1 MEPNASAQDPGHL
14 PSISESNPDEKE
26 ISDDDDDDR
35 NHKHRRRDDA
45 RSQSQER
52 EAAEHVYAKPY
63 KRGNK
68 SFENGHIYKE
78 SGSQSNEPWKRR
90 HLDMNQRI
98 RGDFGSIRGRGRDS
112 GVWTQHEMASQMGPG
127 LFGGRGLPN
136 VSNAYGPSWGA
147 FALVPGLPNGGM
159 DPLHSLG
166 LQGAYRSINP
176 SMNMGLGLPRQR
188 CRDFEEQGFC
198 LRGDMCPMEHGVNR
212 IVVEDVQ
219 SLSQFNLP
227 ISLQNAN
234 TPGAPGGPGGPV
246 PLPAS
251 GASTN
256 SFKPSHGKT
265 SKRGV
270 GSSGSGLNDIG
281 SDFYDPDQPLW
292 GNDAQTSPAL
302 QLINQSR
309 VKESGSLLDPGPSGD
324 NRVGPLDGSDEHVV
338 KSGGTA
344 MGRVNSTKDKTEMR
358 GNMVSK
364 ASSLIEKQGPL
375 HNKQNNANTPLKMQS
390 GNGKNVRKPTQKAQ
404 CTLFVNGVPLQQN
417 KRETL
422 ISHFHK
428 FGEVIDIH
436 IPLNSERAF
445 VQFSKREEAEA
456 ALMAPD
462 AVMGNRFIKLW
473 WANRDNIPVNGT
485 ISGYNV
491 PPVPLRGMPVSSS
504 HNDTIAP
511 ASDHPKR
518 SAVLNT
524 PKPPPPSQKKLE
536 NLEVL
541 KEELRK
547 KQEMLDQK
555 RNDFRR
561 KLDEL
566 EKQATAPK
574 GETEPEQ
581 VTKKQKLGIV
591 ADFAK
596 AETVLSSPGAQVI
609 GNGKKSMES
618 ALPQRSKSMAVVA
631 VQEPPVLKPSLR
643 PLPLIGPSVATNR
656 FKLDNRPTAFKIISS
671 LPIDLANVAVLKEH
685 FSQFD
690 DLSKVELDDLEPADS
705 KNDSGNVKYS
715 ACVYFTTRQSAEK
728 AFVSGKCWNGHN
740 LQFSWLKSSNHGKNG
755 ETPSSTPKGNS
766 DASVGAVVEIPKTD
780 SQKSGYE
787 EPEKLEQKDINK
799 EGNSDASVGPVVEIP
814 KTDSQKSGD
823 EGSEKLEQKDINKEL
838 VLMETDESNNAS

>member
-1 MEPNASAQDPGHL
+1 MELKASDQEPAHL

-52 EAAEHVYAKPY
+52 EAAEQVYAKPY
-63 KRGNK
+63 KRGNR

-78 SGSQSNEPWKRR
+78 SGSQSSEPWKNNRR
-90 HLDMNQRI
+90 HSDLNQRI
-98 RGDFGSIRGRGRDS
+98 RGDLGSIRGRG
-112 GVWTQHEMASQMGPG
+112 VWNQHDIASQMGPG
-127 LFGGRGLPN
+127 PGMFGGRGLPT

-147 FALVPGLPNGGM
+147 FAMVPGLPNGGL

-166 LQGAYRSINP
+166 LQGAYRSLNP
-176 SMNMGLGLPRQR
+176 SMNMGMGLPRQR

-227 ISLQNAN
+227 VSLQNAN
-234 TPGAPGGPGGPV
+234 TSAVPLV

-251 GASTN
+251 GTSTN

-265 SKRGV
+265 GKRGV
-270 GSSGSGLNDIG
+270 GSSGSGLNEAFIGSADGIG

-292 GNDAQTSPAL
+292 GNNSQTAPAL
-302 QLINQSR
+302 QSTNQSNI
-309 VKESGSLLDPGPSGD
+309 KESGSLLDPGPSAD
-324 NRVGPLDGSDEHVV
+324 HRVGPLDDSDEHVV
-338 KSGGTA
+338 KSDGTA
-344 MGRVNSTKDKTEMR
+344 TGRININSTKGKTEMR

-364 ASSLIEKQGPL
+364 ASSLIEKQGAL
-375 HNKQNNANTPLKMQS
+375 NNKQNNANSSLKMQS
-390 GNGKNVRKPTQKAQ
+390 GNEKILRKPSQKAQ

-417 KRETL
+417 RRETL

-428 FGEVIDIH
+428 FGDVIDIR

-456 ALMAPD
+456 ALTAPD
-462 AVMGNRFIKLW
+462 AVMGNRFIKLF

-485 ISGYNV
+485 ISGYNI
-491 PPVPLRGMPVSSS
+491 PPVPQRGTPVSSS
-504 HNDTIAP
+504 RNDVIAP
-511 ASDHPKR
+511 ASDHPKPVV
-518 SAVLNT
+518 ANT

-561 KLDEL
+561 KLDKL
-566 EKQATAPK
+566 AKQATASK
-574 GETEPEQ
+574 GDVEPEQ
-581 VTKKQKLGIV
+581 VAKKQKLGIV
-591 ADFAK
+591 ADSVK
-596 AETVLSSPGAQVI
+596 AETVLSSPGAGVI
-609 GNGKKSMES
+609 GNGKKSMDS
-618 ALPQRSKSMAVVA
+618 AVPQRSKPTAVVV
-631 VQEPPVLKPSLR
+631 VQEAPALKPSLR
-643 PLPLIGPSVATNR
+643 PLPHVGPSVATNR

-671 LPIDLANVAVLKEH
+671 LPVDLANVAVLKEH
-685 FSQFD
+685 FSQFG

-705 KNDSGNVKYS
+705 KNDSGTVKHS

-728 AFVSGKCWNGHN
+728 AFSNGKCLNGHN

-755 ETPSSTPKGNS
+755 ETPSTPKGNS
-766 DASVGAVVEIPKTD
+766 DASVE
-780 SQKSGYE
+780 
-787 EPEKLEQKDINK
+787 
-799 EGNSDASVGPVVEIP
+799 PVVEIP

-823 EGSEKLEQKDINKEL
+823 EEAEKLEQKDVEKEL